1 MESIQHILDQI
12 PIRHNIASQLMFL
25 GVVQGLF
32 LSILILIRAKKTTAT
47 AFLGWTI
54 LFQSIVFFDTYLSY
68 TGLIKY
74 ALQFNDSTEVFV
86 LLIAP
91 AFYFFIY
98 AALKRK
104 SPSIEQF
111 LPHFVLPLF
120 YFITQIPF
128 YIAPIAVKLNAYLGA
143 YYNNIQTALVPDS
156 FNYSY
161 HWIKDEFDWLI
172 LLSFL
177 FYALLGILLV
187 WKERNRIKEI
197 PHQANLNKYVFTR
210 NSVILLCVLLGII
223 FIVMYTFDDD
233 GGDHYIGIIQT
244 IIAFCTTYVFVM
256 ESRFFENSWFADKYE
271 TLGNSPLDFKLV
283 ENCLTTDN
291 YVLDPEISLKS
302 LAEKLSVNRNTLSKA
317 ININGG
323 MNFND
328 FINKTRVQEAKNRLL
343 NVEYA
348 NYTIEAIGQSVGFNS
363 KSAFYAAFKKHAR
376 TSPSTFLKENK
387 R

>member
-1 MESIQHILDQI
+1 
-12 PIRHNIASQLMFL
+12 
-25 GVVQGLF
+25 
-32 LSILILIRAKKTTAT
+32 
-47 AFLGWTI
+47 
-54 LFQSIVFFDTYLSY
+54 
-68 TGLIKY
+68 
-74 ALQFNDSTEVFV
+74 
-86 LLIAP
+86 
-91 AFYFFIY
+91 
-98 AALKRK
+98 
-104 SPSIEQF
+104 
-111 LPHFVLPLF
+111 
-120 YFITQIPF
+120 
-128 YIAPIAVKLNAYLGA
+128 
-143 YYNNIQTALVPDS
+143 
-156 FNYSY
+156 
-161 HWIKDEFDWLI
+161 
-172 LLSFL
+172 
-177 FYALLGILLV
+177 
-187 WKERNRIKEI
+187 
-197 PHQANLNKYVFTR
+197 
-210 NSVILLCVLLGII
+210 
-223 FIVMYTFDDD
+223 MYTFDDD

-328 FINKTRVQEAKNRLL
+328 FINKRRVQEAKNRLL

-363 KSAFYAAFKKHAR
+363 KSAFYAAFKKHAQ
-376 TSPSTFLKENK
+376 TSPSSFLKENK